1 MAWGMLAPKHSQTI
15 HMKSSDDHFIS
26 DAFKK
31 RVSERRLMESL
42 SEPDKQMGVV
52 QAAERRVAERL
63 SYYED
68 VVLLDPHTH
77 IIRCIGRARNISA
90 NGVAVLHASYIE
102 PDTPC
107 VVGLKRLDGAMLRVN
122 GRVVQCSEMCG
133 ELYDIGVQFERA
145 ITLADFARSNVPD
158 EKTGY

>member
-1 MAWGMLAPKHSQTI
+1 MLAPKHSRTI
-15 HMKSSDDHFIS
+15 HTKSSDDHFIS

-42 SEPDKQMGVV
+42 SEPDNQMGAV

-77 IIRCIGRARNISA
+77 IISCIGRARNISA
-90 NGVAVLHASYIE
+90 KSETFLWATPRFGVLFPLE
-102 PDTPC
+102 
-107 VVGLKRLDGAMLRVN
+107 
-122 GRVVQCSEMCG
+122 
-133 ELYDIGVQFERA
+133 ERKV
-145 ITLADFARSNVPD
+145 AR
-158 EKTGY
+158 TR